1 MGIADL
7 IRKRRTIRRF
17 KQKPI
22 PLSVL
27 LDLVDAAR
35 LAPSGA
41 NLQPL
46 EFIVID
52 EPTQVQAVFAHT
64 RWAAYLTQNRGRPAK
79 GQEPV
84 AFIVLLINRS
94 IRPQGGEHDA
104 GAAMQNIILSASELG
119 IGSCWLGS
127 LDRVALRDLLQIT
140 SHCEIDTAVALGYPD
155 EQPVVEQMNNS
166 IKYYLDADDVLH
178 VPKRKL
184 DDVWHHN
191 HYTQK
196 I

>member
-1 MGIADL
+1 VAG
-7 IRKRRTIRRF
+7 
-17 KQKPI
+17 P
-22 PLSVL
+22 P
-27 LDLVDAAR
+27 
-35 LAPSGA
+35 
-41 NLQPL
+41 N
-46 EFIVID
+46 
-52 EPTQVQAVFAHT
+52 
-64 RWAAYLTQNRGRPAK
+64 

-140 SHCEIDTAVALGYPD
+140 SHCQIGTAVAVGFPA
-155 EQPVVEQMNNS
+155 EQPVVEQLNDS

-178 VPKRKL
+178 VPTRKL

-191 HYTQK
+191 H
-196 I
+196 